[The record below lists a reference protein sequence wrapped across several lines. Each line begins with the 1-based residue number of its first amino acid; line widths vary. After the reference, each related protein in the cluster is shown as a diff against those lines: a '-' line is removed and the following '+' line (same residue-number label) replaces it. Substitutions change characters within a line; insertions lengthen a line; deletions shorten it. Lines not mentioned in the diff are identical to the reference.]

1 MSGMTRR
8 GVLRGGAVASAA
20 IAVPVGA
27 AALRKAGLVVYDSGI
42 AESRAFARGAG
53 TMRRLDLAEEHRA
66 RFATLRAGL
75 PRGKTIEG
83 LTRWSD
89 WVALRS
95 ELESQGWRLAFE
107 ARSGKSVELFRWT
120 MRRN

>member
-1 MSGMTRR
+1 VTRR
-8 GVLRGGAVASAA
+8 GVLRGGVLASAA
-20 IAVPVGA
+20 IAVPAGA

-42 AESRAFARGAG
+42 AESRAFARGTGLA
-53 TMRRLDLAEEHRA
+53 RKLDLAEEHRN

-75 PRGKTIEG
+75 PKGRAIEG

-95 ELESQGWRLAFE
+95 ELESQGWRTEVE
-107 ARSGKSVELFRWT
+107 ARSGKLFRWT
-120 MRRN
+120 MRRPA

>member
-1 MSGMTRR
+1 VSAVTRR
-8 GVLRGGAVASAA
+8 GMLRGVAAVSAVAS
-20 IAVPVGA
+20 VPVGA
-27 AALRKAGLVVYDSGI
+27 ATLRRAGLVVYDSEI

-53 TMRRLDLAEEHRA
+53 FAPKLDLAEEHRA
-66 RFATLRAGL
+66 RFATLRAGV
-75 PRGKTIEG
+75 PQARSIEG

-107 ARSGKSVELFRWT
+107 ARSSRTIARVRSCFPE
-120 MRRN
+120 

>member
-1 MSGMTRR
+1 MSGVTRR
-8 GVLRGGAVASAA
+8 GVLKGGALVTAA
-20 IAVPVGA
+20 AAVPVGA
-27 AALRKAGLVVYDSGI
+27 AALRRAGLVVYDSEI
-42 AESRAFARGAG
+42 AESRVFARTSGVA
-53 TMRRLDLAEEHRA
+53 RKLDLAAEHRA

-75 PRGKTIEG
+75 PKGKRIEG

-107 ARSGKSVELFRWT
+107 ARSGPRSELFRWT
-120 MRRN
+120 MQRG

>member
-1 MSGMTRR
+1 MSGVSRR
-8 GVLRGGAVASAA
+8 GMLRGGVIASAA
-20 IAVPVGA
+20 VAIPASA
-27 AALRKAGLVVYDSGI
+27 AALRKAGLVVYDSDL
-42 AESRAFARGAG
+42 AESRAFAWTAG
-53 TMRRLDLAEEHRA
+53 TAPRLDLAEEHRA

-75 PRGKTIEG
+75 PKGKAIEG

-107 ARSGKSVELFRWT
+107 QRTGRSSELFRWT
-120 MRRN
+120 MKRG